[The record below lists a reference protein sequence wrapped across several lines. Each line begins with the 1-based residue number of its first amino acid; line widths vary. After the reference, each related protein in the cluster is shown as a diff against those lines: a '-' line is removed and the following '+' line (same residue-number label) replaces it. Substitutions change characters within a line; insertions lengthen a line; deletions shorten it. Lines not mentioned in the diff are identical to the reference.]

1 MIICAN
7 DEHLLNVLYSMNLT
21 SDGIIICVN
30 EVHLLN
36 ALQLIDLTD
45 DGRITCSNDGHS
57 EKILDP
63 IEVTGER
70 RDILVNDEHLYNK
83 YPGKNTIVPVISMD
97 LIPSNIFLPNK
108 VIDDG
113 NDTRKD
119 EQLPKA
125 LSPIEVIEEGMII
138 SVNDEHP

>member
-1 MIICAN
+1 MCQRWAFIKCFIF
-7 DEHLLNVLYSMNLT
+7 
-21 SDGIIICVN
+21 N
-30 EVHLLN
+30 EFNKWWNHYLRQWG
-36 ALQLIDLTD
+36 AFIECF
-45 DGRITCSNDGHS
+45 ITCSNDGHS
-57 EKILDP
+57 EKLLDP

-70 RDILVNDEHLYNK
+70 RDIFVNDEHLYNK

-125 LSPIEVIEEGMII
+125 LSPIEVTEEGMII
-138 SVNDEHP
+138 SVKDEHP